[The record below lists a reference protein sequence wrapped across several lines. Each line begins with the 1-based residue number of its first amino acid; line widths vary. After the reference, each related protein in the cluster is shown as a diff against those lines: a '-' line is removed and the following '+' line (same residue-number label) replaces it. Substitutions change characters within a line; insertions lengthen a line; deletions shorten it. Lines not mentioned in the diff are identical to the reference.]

1 VSRKSQHLAIRCRH
15 AKLILNFKPRHH
27 AAKLSPKKTTQ
38 PIAMLLTMST
48 THPRTNELLYLLWH
62 WHVHKAET
70 TFLKRLSMRG
80 LEVVALAAAML
91 FVPLTMH
98 HAVQGLDEIYE
109 LLGRRAQSPY
119 ATTPWTS
126 FAIAAVMLLVW
137 HIWLSRLSYQTIL
150 ETTLIPL
157 DTTSSTVEEKE
168 QLKEKKSQ
176 DERISWGRIL
186 SRLVIP
192 CLLLTLGS
200 HFLFTIFTR
209 IKHPNPIITP
219 NTVDMQEAIGQLYG
233 FR

>member
-1 VSRKSQHLAIRCRH
+1 
-15 AKLILNFKPRHH
+15 
-27 AAKLSPKKTTQ
+27 
-38 PIAMLLTMST
+38 MLLTMST
-48 THPRTNELLYLLWH
+48 THPRTNELLSLLSH
-62 WHVHKAET
+62 WQVRKAET

-98 HAVQGLDEIYE
+98 RAVQGLDEIYE

-119 ATTPWTS
+119 ATTSWMS
-126 FAIAAVMLLVW
+126 IAAAATMLLGW
-137 HIWLSRLSYQTIL
+137 HIWLGRLSYRTIL
-150 ETTLIPL
+150 EATSIPL
-157 DTTSSTVEEKE
+157 ETTSTTEEKE
-168 QLKEKKSQ
+168 YLKEKRAQ
-176 DERISWGRIL
+176 EERISWGRIL

-200 HFLFTIFTR
+200 HFVLEIFTR
-209 IKHPNPIITP
+209 IKDPRPRITL

>member
-1 VSRKSQHLAIRCRH
+1 
-15 AKLILNFKPRHH
+15 
-27 AAKLSPKKTTQ
+27 
-38 PIAMLLTMST
+38 MLLTMST
-48 THPRTNELLYLLWH
+48 THPRTNELLSLLLH

-98 HAVQGLDEIYE
+98 RAVQGLDEIYE

-119 ATTPWTS
+119 AATPWTS
-126 FAIAAVMLLVW
+126 VAIAAVMLLVW

-150 ETTLIPL
+150 EATSIPL

-168 QLKEKKSQ
+168 HLKEKRSQ
-176 DERISWGRIL
+176 EERISWGRIL

-200 HFLFTIFTR
+200 HFLFNIFTR
-209 IKHPNPIITP
+209 IKHPNPTITP
-219 NTVDMQEAIGQLYG
+219 NAVDMQEAIGQLYG

>member
-1 VSRKSQHLAIRCRH
+1 
-15 AKLILNFKPRHH
+15 
-27 AAKLSPKKTTQ
+27 
-38 PIAMLLTMST
+38 MLLTMST
-48 THPRTNELLYLLWH
+48 THPRTNEFLSLLSH
-62 WHVHKAET
+62 WHVRKAET

-98 HAVQGLDEIYE
+98 RAVQGLDEIYE

-119 ATTPWTS
+119 ATTSWMS
-126 FAIAAVMLLVW
+126 IAAAATMLLGW
-137 HIWLSRLSYQTIL
+137 HIWLGRLSYRTIL
-150 ETTLIPL
+150 EATSIPL
-157 DTTSSTVEEKE
+157 ETTSTTEEKE
-168 QLKEKKSQ
+168 YLKEKKAQ
-176 DERISWGRIL
+176 EERISWGRIL

-200 HFLFTIFTR
+200 HFVFEIFTR
-209 IKHPNPIITP
+209 IKDPRPRITL

>member
-1 VSRKSQHLAIRCRH
+1 
-15 AKLILNFKPRHH
+15 
-27 AAKLSPKKTTQ
+27 
-38 PIAMLLTMST
+38 MLLTMST
-48 THPRTNELLYLLWH
+48 THPRTDEFLSLLSH
-62 WHVHKAET
+62 WHVRKAET

-98 HAVQGLDEIYE
+98 RAVQGLDEIYE

-119 ATTPWTS
+119 ATTSWIS
-126 FAIAAVMLLVW
+126 IAAAATMLLGW
-137 HIWLSRLSYQTIL
+137 HIWLGRLSYRTIL
-150 ETTLIPL
+150 EATSIPL
-157 DTTSSTVEEKE
+157 ETTSTTEEKE
-168 QLKEKKSQ
+168 FLKEKKAQ
-176 DERISWGRIL
+176 EERISWGRIL

-200 HFLFTIFTR
+200 HFVFEIFTR
-209 IKHPNPIITP
+209 IKDLRPRITL